1 MKTLKRDGSWKKS
14 PDQLKN
20 EKMTVNP
27 QDNDEEFLK
36 YVLIASLHQEE
47 TNDHPE
53 EINDLKPFVDRYKWE
68 KVKFLNKSSL
78 RKMLKIQEWCIIY
91 FLLKKFHENNIE
103 IKQAYI
109 FENNLV
115 R

>member
-53 EINDLKPFVDRYKWE
+53 EINDLKPFVDEYKWE
-68 KVKFLNKSSL
+68 KVKFLNKS
-78 RKMLKIQEWCIIY
+78 KVK
-91 FLLKKFHENNIE
+91 N
-103 IKQAYI
+103 
-109 FENNLV
+109 V
-115 R
+115 